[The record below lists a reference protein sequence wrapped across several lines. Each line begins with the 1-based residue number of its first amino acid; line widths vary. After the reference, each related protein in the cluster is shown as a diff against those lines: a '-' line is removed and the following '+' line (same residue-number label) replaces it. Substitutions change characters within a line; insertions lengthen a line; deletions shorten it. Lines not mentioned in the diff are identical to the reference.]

1 MRFIDSLNE
10 SLIRDIFLVGLSDKV
25 LQERLLNT
33 PDLTLAKTLEIYRSK
48 AVVTK
53 QVLQIQHSA
62 NKNLIIK
69 QEPSV
74 DLIKRR
80 NAHTNGKGSNSNSDQ
95 NFSKS
100 ECQYCGFPLFQ
111 RMERFVLNVRGWFG
125 E

>member
-1 MRFIDSLNE
+1 MNE
-10 SLIRDIFLVGLSDKV
+10 SLIRDIFFVGLSDRV

-53 QVLQIQHSA
+53 QVLQIQQPA
-62 NKNLIIK
+62 GKYLIIK

-80 NAHTNGKGSNSNSDQ
+80 NAYTNGKGNNI
-95 NFSKS
+95 
-100 ECQYCGFPLFQ
+100 E
-111 RMERFVLNVRGWFG
+111 
-125 E
+125 